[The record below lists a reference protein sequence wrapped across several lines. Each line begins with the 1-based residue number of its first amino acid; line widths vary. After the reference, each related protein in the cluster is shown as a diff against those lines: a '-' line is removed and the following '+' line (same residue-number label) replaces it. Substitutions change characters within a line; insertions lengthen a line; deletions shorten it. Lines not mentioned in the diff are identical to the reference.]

1 MPLTLQ
7 LASGGCSHAAD
18 SQPNGRRPDG
28 SAGPAI
34 QGSTPAMRVIISV
47 CRRLAV
53 AASMIVLGAV
63 VAPMLGTGPA
73 RADSTF
79 EFKGAVA
86 PSAGS
91 HQVNR
96 SKRMRLGATTP
107 RRQRESL
114 TGGSPRISEG
124 RSRRA
129 GRAGRHVREHTRR
142 RARGVRTASLGA
154 GFAPAP
160 SFGRS
165 LSGGGISWAA
175 NSGCLN
181 SSLRAVIHQVASAFG
196 PVTVN
201 STCRSRRHNSRV
213 GGARHSHHL
222 SGNAVDFRVRGASA
236 RSVYA
241 FLRSH
246 GSVGGLKF
254 YRHGFFHIDNGSR
267 RTW

>member
-1 MPLTLQ
+1 
-7 LASGGCSHAAD
+7 
-18 SQPNGRRPDG
+18 
-28 SAGPAI
+28 
-34 QGSTPAMRVIISV
+34 
-47 CRRLAV
+47 
-53 AASMIVLGAV
+53 MIVLGAV
-63 VAPMLGTGPA
+63 AVPLTGTGPA
-73 RADSTF
+73 HADTTYVFRGEASPPASGRKFT
-79 EFKGAVA
+79 
-86 PSAGS
+86 
-91 HQVNR
+91 H
-96 SKRMRLGATTP
+96 SKKMRLGATSP
-107 RRQRESL
+107 RRHRESL

-124 RSRRA
+124 RGDRRA
-129 GRAGRHVREHTRR
+129 HGRRHSHRHGHRH
-142 RARGVRTASLGA
+142 ARGVRTASLGT

-181 SSLRAVIHQVASAFG
+181 SSLRAVIVQVANTFG

-246 GSVGGLKF
+246 ASVGGLKL
-254 YRHGFFHIDNGSR
+254 YRRGFFHIDAGSR

>member
-1 MPLTLQ
+1 MR
-7 LASGGCSHAAD
+7 AFINGCRQMAA
-18 SQPNGRRPDG
+18 
-28 SAGPAI
+28 
-34 QGSTPAMRVIISV
+34 
-47 CRRLAV
+47 

-63 VAPMLGTGPA
+63 LAPMLATGPA
-73 RADSTF
+73 HADSTYQF
-79 EFKGAVA
+79 SAEGAS
-86 PSAGS
+86 SASGRQ
-91 HQVNR
+91 HTRGTYTR
-96 SKRMRLGATTP
+96 SKRMRLGAIPP

-114 TGGSPRISEG
+114 SGGSPRIAEG
-124 RSRRA
+124 RRGRRA
-129 GRAGRHVREHTRR
+129 HAGRHARSRSDR
-142 RARGVRTASLGA
+142 RARVRTASLGNS
-154 GFAPAP
+154 FAPAP
-160 SFGRS
+160 NVGPS
-165 LSGGGISWAA
+165 LSGGGVSWAA

-181 SSLRAVIHQVASAFG
+181 SSLRAVISQVASAFG

-254 YRHGFFHIDNGSR
+254 YSRGFFHIDTGSR